1 MKERIEKLQKN
12 LKNSTRGFLI
22 TSNTNRYYF
31 TGFNS
36 SAGCVLVSERNAYLL
51 VDFRYGEAAEKSVK
65 HCKVVV
71 FKRLYE
77 SIQEICSKENIK
89 ELFIERESV
98 TAAQAE
104 NYKNAFARFGTIVSD
119 SNILDALISNLR
131 LVKSADE
138 IKFIAEA
145 QKITEEAYTE
155 VLNYIKPGVTEAQ
168 IALELEYLMRKK
180 GAEGVSFSLITITGA
195 NTSLPHG
202 VPGDNPVKEG
212 DFFLSDIG
220 ALYNG
225 YHSDMTRTVAVHH
238 ADEEMKK
245 IYNIVLQAQL
255 AALKKVKSGVKTCSV
270 DKTARDIISSEGYG
284 EYFGHSTGHGVG
296 LDIHEQPNVSVSGET
311 ILSNNMVITVEPGI
325 YLPNKFGVRI
335 EDMVLVTNN
344 GCHNFAALSK
354 ELVVI

>member
-36 SAGCVLVSERNAYLL
+36 SAGCVLVTERNAYLL

-98 TAAQAE
+98 TVAQAE

-119 SNILDALISNLR
+119 SNMLDALISNLR

-138 IKFIAEA
+138 IKFMAEA

-180 GAEGVSFSLITITGA
+180 GA
-195 NTSLPHG
+195 
-202 VPGDNPVKEG
+202 
-212 DFFLSDIG
+212 
-220 ALYNG
+220 
-225 YHSDMTRTVAVHH
+225 
-238 ADEEMKK
+238 
-245 IYNIVLQAQL
+245 
-255 AALKKVKSGVKTCSV
+255 
-270 DKTARDIISSEGYG
+270 
-284 EYFGHSTGHGVG
+284 
-296 LDIHEQPNVSVSGET
+296 
-311 ILSNNMVITVEPGI
+311 
-325 YLPNKFGVRI
+325 
-335 EDMVLVTNN
+335 
-344 GCHNFAALSK
+344 
-354 ELVVI
+354 